1 MLATAQSSDSWIWKG
16 VLKATNNI
24 WPELCWHI
32 GNGES
37 VDYWLEPWIM
47 GIRFG
52 RPAGPPHISWATTR
66 VADLIWL
73 EGRTWKMHLIL
84 NLFHLDIAHRIIS
97 IPLSKYPTKDTLRW
111 TPEMN
116 DILAVK
122 SVHNHTT
129 PPTTSTT
136 PDPFLANRSG
146 LSWDFIW
153 KLQVPFRLQLFLWK
167 AIHNGILTKFNL
179 WQGNEDWDTNYPR
192 CDTKMETTAHA
203 LFFCPKIRDIWYE
216 SDLNIEFRLT
226 TYSDSLLDIFHRCF
240 LLSRNDS
247 NISLYCRNFC
257 SIMYAIWMSRNLLI
271 FEQKNQ
277 NPKEIVKHTKHLRL
291 NDLPAPVH
299 RSRPPPYLPPIVQEG
314 WHIIQV
320 DASRTT
326 QGNLRGTGFTIRNHL
341 TSVLCA
347 GYGHARATDSEEAEA
362 IAVIRGLEA
371 AQWCGLSRVLLLTDC
386 QRLVKA
392 FRDRSDDLTW
402 GALTLAP
409 DLRAL
414 SDCFIDF
421 RFEHIDRSCNFEVH
435 CLAARGLRLRA
446 TTSEE
451 TSTSIIEYSEE
462 TSDVVK
468 TVETAPVEEEPKEEP
483 FVEEQVPVFEF
494 LDNLDF
500 KVQGRDWEEIERD
513 EEDGSND
520 KMSVMRKEMGR
531 RESDEDE
538 EEEGQTDGTNKLLC
552 FLNNS
557 LLVYVWGKVYNDL
570 FLIPDMEAV
579 SLQDMLTVTFKN
591 QLNPEDTSSILIYGS
606 SVLVTLWLASAVIGA
621 IDSIPVVPKALELV
635 GLGYTIWFSS
645 RYLILKKNR
654 DELLSK
660 VEEFKQQIM
669 GSNDEQL

>member
-1 MLATAQSSDSWIWKG
+1 M
-16 VLKATNNI
+16 
-24 WPELCWHI
+24 ELCT
-32 GNGES
+32 S
-37 VDYWLEPWIM
+37 Q
-47 GIRFG
+47 
-52 RPAGPPHISWATTR
+52 T
-66 VADLIWL
+66 
-73 EGRTWKMHLIL
+73 
-84 NLFHLDIAHRIIS
+84 IS
-97 IPLSKYPTKDTLRW
+97 IPPQHKLFASNPNRLYPR
-111 TPEMN
+111 
-116 DILAVK
+116 A
-122 SVHNHTT
+122 S
-129 PPTTSTT
+129 
-136 PDPFLANRSG
+136 
-146 LSWDFIW
+146 
-153 KLQVPFRLQLFLWK
+153 LQLQKTL
-167 AIHNGILTKFNL
+167 ISH
-179 WQGNEDWDTNYPR
+179 
-192 CDTKMETTAHA
+192 
-203 LFFCPKIRDIWYE
+203 KI
-216 SDLNIEFRLT
+216 T
-226 TYSDSLLDIFHRCF
+226 
-240 LLSRNDS
+240 
-247 NISLYCRNFC
+247 
-257 SIMYAIWMSRNLLI
+257 
-271 FEQKNQ
+271 
-277 NPKEIVKHTKHLRL
+277 
-291 NDLPAPVH
+291 
-299 RSRPPPYLPPIVQEG
+299 
-314 WHIIQV
+314 
-320 DASRTT
+320 
-326 QGNLRGTGFTIRNHL
+326 
-341 TSVLCA
+341 
-347 GYGHARATDSEEAEA
+347 
-362 IAVIRGLEA
+362 
-371 AQWCGLSRVLLLTDC
+371 
-386 QRLVKA
+386 
-392 FRDRSDDLTW
+392 
-402 GALTLAP
+402 
-409 DLRAL
+409 
-414 SDCFIDF
+414 
-421 RFEHIDRSCNFEVH
+421 
-435 CLAARGLRLRA
+435 GLRLRA

-500 KVQGRDWEEIERD
+500 KEAKVSGYYVRHIELVTPEGDTPSGPGTRLGGDRKREIGRD
-513 EEDGSND
+513 EEDGSHD